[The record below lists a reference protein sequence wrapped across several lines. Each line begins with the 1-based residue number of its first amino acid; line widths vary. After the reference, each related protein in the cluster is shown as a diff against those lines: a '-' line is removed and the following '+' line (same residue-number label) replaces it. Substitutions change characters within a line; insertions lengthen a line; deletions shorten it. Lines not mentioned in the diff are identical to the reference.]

1 LEPQVLIE
9 GLHFGEGPRWRDGQL
24 WFSDMHGD
32 RVLRATAGGNLMPVV
47 EVPAWPSGLGWL
59 PGGDLLVVA
68 MRDQAIL
75 RFDGKGLSLHAD
87 LSALADFYC
96 NDMVVDAQGR
106 AYVGNFGFDLAAGA
120 DPKATALL
128 AAEPDGSVRVV
139 AEDLQFPNGMV
150 ITPDE
155 KTLIVAET
163 FGAQLTAFA
172 IEPNGDLTRRRPW
185 ATLPQGAVPDG
196 ICLDE
201 AGGIW
206 VASPTTN
213 ECLRVLEGGAVSHRY
228 GCDRGA
234 FACMLGGDLLYMLT
248 AQSSQPET
256 CRAGTTGQI
265 VTCPAPYR
273 AAGRP

>member
-1 LEPQVLIE
+1 MEPQVLID

-32 RVLRATAGGNLMPVV
+32 QVLRATAGGNLMPVV

-59 PGGDLLVVA
+59 PDGDLLVVA
-68 MRDQAIL
+68 MRDQAIV
-75 RFDGKGLSLHAD
+75 RFDGRALTTHAD
-87 LSALADFYC
+87 LSTLADFHC
-96 NDMVVDAQGR
+96 NDMVVDATGR

-120 DPKATALL
+120 DPKSTVLL
-128 AAEPDGSVRVV
+128 AAEPDGSTRIV
-139 AEDLQFPNGMV
+139 AEDLQFPNGMI

-172 IEPNGDLTRRRPW
+172 IEPNGDLTRRRQW
-185 ATLPQGAVPDG
+185 AALPDGAVPDG

-201 AGGIW
+201 AGGVWI
-206 VASPTTN
+206 ASPTTN
-213 ECLRVLEGGAVSHRY
+213 ECLRLLEGGTVSHRY
-228 GCDRGA
+228 SCDRGA

-248 AQSSQPET
+248 AQSSQPEA
-256 CRAGTTGQI
+256 CRAERTGQI